1 MISTAF
7 HDTFTKDAVRA
18 NVANATALRREG
30 GANEVAETVAYLAFR
45 KVRSNPTNSWRHDIV
60 NVNDDLLE
68 RLAAAPVV
76 PLVVPDDPETAIRT
90 AKALV
95 AGGLSVIEVV
105 LRTSAAIECLAEV
118 VRAVPGA
125 IVGAGTVLSERQA
138 AEVVFAGA
146 QFIVSPGLY
155 APVVEFAKS
164 ARLPIFP
171 GVATASEAQNAWNMG
186 LRSLKF
192 FPASLSGGPAMLKTL
207 GSVFKNVK
215 FMPTG
220 GVSADNLSDYLALP
234 NVLAC
239 GGSWLTPKTAI
250 VAGNYQIITDL
261 AAEAVAI
268 ARQCRS

>member
-1 MISTAF
+1 L
-7 HDTFTKDAVRA
+7 
-18 NVANATALRREG
+18 NVT
-30 GANEVAETVAYLAFR
+30 
-45 KVRSNPTNSWRHDIV
+45 
-60 NVNDDLLE
+60 DDLYKRLE
-68 RLAAAPVV
+68 AAPVV

-90 AKALV
+90 TRALL

-118 VRAVPGA
+118 VKAVPEA

-138 AEVVFAGA
+138 GEVVFAGA

-155 APVVEFAKS
+155 APVVEYAKS

-192 FPASLSGGPAMLKTL
+192 FPAALAGGPAMLKAL
-207 GSVFKNVK
+207 GSVFRDVK

-220 GVSADNLSDYLALP
+220 GVSAGNLADYLALP

-239 GGSWLTPKTAI
+239 GGSWLTPKAAI
-250 VAGNYQIITDL
+250 AESNFSAITQL
-261 AAEAVAI
+261 ASEAVAI
-268 ARQCRS
+268 AQKTRG